1 MGATENVKAHFL
13 ADQQALHLRPEAIR
27 DAQFQEG
34 GFFDPRD
41 LVQVRYEMLRRHL
54 VDGKPVAEVTR
65 DFGMSRQM
73 FYVLLSMLQQQGLLG
88 LLPRK
93 RGPKT
98 AHKCTDAIIDF
109 VSSRRQEDPDRSFRD
124 LVEDVEDKFGV
135 QLHPRTLQRRL
146 LREEKKRARTTGRPN
161 RSPSRQN

>member
-1 MGATENVKAHFL
+1 MSATKDVKAHFL
-13 ADQQALHLRPEAIR
+13 AAQQALHPHPEDIR

-54 VDGKPVAEVTR
+54 VDGKPVTEVTR

-73 FYVLLSMLQQQGLLG
+73 FYVLLGMFQEQGLLG

-93 RGPKT
+93 RGPKA
-98 AHKCTDAIIDF
+98 AHKCTDEIIDF
-109 VSSRRQEDPDRSFRD
+109 VSSRREEDPDRSFQE
-124 LVEDVEDKFGV
+124 LTEEVESKFGV
-135 QLHPRTLQRRL
+135 RLHPRTLERRL
-146 LREEKKRARTTGRPN
+146 LREGKKRRR
-161 RSPSRQN
+161 